1 VSVVSLRKSK
11 LRVPASQCSDSSL
24 AIFTGGPPG
33 G

>member
-24 AIFTGGPPG
+24 AILIRA
-33 G
+33 